1 MANKLTNEQIEKF
14 RSAGFS
20 EQEIALFNFN
30 PEYAPDDEEF
40 EAIVAIK
47 NVSDALKMIPQDID
61 AFLDIVDKTYGEA
74 IRSSTSEDEMKS
86 KILEISKKDPK
97 FAHQVVAYFLL
108 DEYASSDDDE
118 D

>member
-30 PEYAPDDEEF
+30 PEYAPNDEEF

-61 AFLDIVDKTYGEA
+61 SFLDTVDKTYGEA
-74 IRSSTSEDEMKS
+74 IRSSTSEEEMKS

-108 DEYASSDDDE
+108 DEYAGNPDE
-118 D
+118 NE